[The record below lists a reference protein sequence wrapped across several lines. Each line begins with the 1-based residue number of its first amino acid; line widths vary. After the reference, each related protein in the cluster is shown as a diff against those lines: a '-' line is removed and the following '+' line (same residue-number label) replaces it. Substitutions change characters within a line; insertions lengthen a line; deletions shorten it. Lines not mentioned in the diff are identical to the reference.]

1 MKKLIKWVLGLV
13 AVLAILLVLTV
24 LLLPVFF
31 DPNEHKIQ
39 IQNAATKQVGR
50 EVQLNGPI
58 EWSVFPWIA
67 INLNQV
73 VIANEQGFKGGYLA
87 QVEQVAVRVKLLPLL
102 SKQIKIGEV
111 KLIRPDINLQV
122 ASSGTSNWQ
131 SLMTTVTTED
141 SSAEDSSTDLEI
153 KGIGVVDGKLS
164 YTDGS
169 TGMQLLM
176 SEMTFSSD
184 EIKAGAPTGMSLE
197 ALLEVPEL
205 KLKAE
210 FNSRWQAQQLTEGD
224 GPQFDFTEMK
234 LDGQLNGV
242 PLEIYTPDKFKVD
255 LATDEL
261 LINQLS
267 INYSAMQ
274 VNTSVK
280 GAQISSDLSLLGEV
294 EVNDFS
300 LTELFSDLGSPLDNK
315 AESQLSGMSGWALNG
330 DRLQLTQM
338 KFELDESMI
347 TGDVDIKQLSQLKG
361 QFNLSVNQMNLDN
374 YVPIGTDEPDSRE
387 EGASSHSSAMDLG
400 QLTGQIQMGQ
410 LQLAGVKMSEITL
423 RVNTQGKNISVEPLN
438 AGFYQGLIKTQ
449 MKLKPDNKT
458 AKLHVTHQMQ
468 DVQAGG
474 MLADL
479 MGTEYLTGLGQL
491 NADIKID
498 EPFSDRPFK
507 TAHGTLSY
515 KLSDGDIVGI
525 DVFDIMQKSLSLLN
539 KAEAIK
545 NSDQIRTSFGL
556 MDIQANVTGGILST
570 QTMKSTS
577 PFFDLNGQVE
587 IDLDQQTI
595 KGTIKPML
603 TNIPEGVLDRNFEK
617 LLNIRI
623 PVSLRGDLLSPTV
636 SIDLEKLILE
646 SQKAK
651 IDEKK
656 EALKEDLFDA
666 ILGTKK
672 DQKTEPDESA
682 DLAEPAELTDKQK
695 RQAEKDQ
702 LKRSLLEGLLGGK
715 KDKDE
720 KKDKDDDSGTH

>member
-1 MKKLIKWVLGLV
+1 MNKLIKWVLGLV
-13 AVLAILLVLTV
+13 AVLVILLVLTV

-73 VIANEQGFKGGYLA
+73 VVANEQGFKGDYLA

-111 KLIRPDINLQV
+111 KLISPDINLQV
-122 ASSGTSNWQ
+122 ASSGASNWQ
-131 SLMTTVTTED
+131 SLLTTDATEV
-141 SSAEDSSTDLEI
+141 SSVEDSSTDLEI

-164 YTDGS
+164 YTDAS
-169 TGMQLLM
+169 TGTRLLL
-176 SEMTFSSD
+176 SEMAYSSD
-184 EIKAGAPTGMSLE
+184 EIKAGVPTLMSLE
-197 ALLEVPEL
+197 ALLEVPEQ

-210 FNSRWQAQQLTEGD
+210 LNSRWQAQQLTGGN
-224 GPQFDFTEMK
+224 GPQFDFSELK

-242 PLEIYTPDKFKVD
+242 PLEVYTLGKLKVD
-255 LATDEL
+255 LSTDEL
-261 LINQLS
+261 LIDQLA

-274 VNTSVK
+274 ISTGVK
-280 GAQISSDLSLLGEV
+280 GTQISSDLSLSGEV
-294 EVNDFS
+294 EMTEFS
-300 LTELFSDLGSPLDNK
+300 LTELFSDLGSPLENK
-315 AESQLSGMSGWALNG
+315 AESQLSGISRWSLNG
-330 DRLQLTQM
+330 DRFQLNQM

-347 TGDVDIKQLSQLKG
+347 SGDVDIKQMSQLKG
-361 QFNLSVNQMNLDN
+361 QFNLSVNQMNFDN
-374 YVPIGTDEPDSRE
+374 YMPIGTDQADSRE
-387 EGASSHSSAMDLG
+387 VSSSHTSAMDLG
-400 QLTGQIQMGQ
+400 QLTGQIQMDQ
-410 LQLAGVKMSEITL
+410 LQMAGVKMSDISLKVE
-423 RVNTQGKNISVEPLN
+423 TQGKNISVEPLN

-556 MDIQANVTGGILST
+556 MDIQANVTGGILTT
-570 QTMKSTS
+570 QTLKITS

-595 KGTIKPML
+595 RGTIKPML

-672 DQKTEPDESA
+672 DQKTEPDVSA
-682 DLAEPAELTDKQK
+682 NPAEPAELTDKQK

-702 LKRSLLEGLLGGK
+702 LKRNLLEGLLGGK